1 MGHERHMVLFVGF
14 LHWNDHFDQVLNCT
28 FTQEEQMFKM
38 VHQDAHGLVK
48 LAILNGHA
56 YSNWLY

>member
-1 MGHERHMVLFVGF
+1 MLSYTSS
-14 LHWNDHFDQVLNCT
+14 QK
-28 FTQEEQMFKM
+28 EQIFKM

-56 YSNWLY
+56 